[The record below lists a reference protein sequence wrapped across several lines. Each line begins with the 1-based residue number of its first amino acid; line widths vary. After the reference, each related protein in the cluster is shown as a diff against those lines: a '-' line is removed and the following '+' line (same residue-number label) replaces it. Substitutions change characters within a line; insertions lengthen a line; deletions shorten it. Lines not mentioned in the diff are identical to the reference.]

1 MHMQPNAMTVIRNQL
16 LRLLHNQ
23 MSFPCNRGGP
33 VTSEAMHKMHHDSYL
48 EYQYLYNSL
57 ELSPKPSARAA
68 LIDF

>member
-1 MHMQPNAMTVIRNQL
+1 
-16 LRLLHNQ
+16 
-23 MSFPCNRGGP
+23 MSFPCNREEP